1 MKKNLISLVAVMGLL
16 VAANCSAK
24 EVKICETPEMFIK
37 KDRTTIFPNMQNM
50 NCFSYALDSQKQT
63 NESFQKL
70 YSEGWSYIGNYKA
83 AIGFEGQTVK
93 PHDKEEQYVYLV
105 FEK

>member
-1 MKKNLISLVAVMGLL
+1 MKKILISLAAVLGLFVAD
-16 VAANCSAK
+16 CSAK
-24 EVKICETPEMFIK
+24 EVKICESPEMYVK
-37 KDRTTIFPNMQNM
+37 KDNTTIFPNMRDM

-70 YSEGWSYIGNYKA
+70 YTEGWSYVGNYKA
-83 AIGFEGQTVK
+83 SISFEGKLIKPGVK
-93 PHDKEEQYVYLV
+93 EDQFVYLV